1 MSQTG
6 LLSQTAAD
14 GATGTSADLSRPA
27 KGSAYVPGEPR
38 LTPPSLRFDLF
49 LGFVVV
55 AVTIALILNWH
66 PLLAFDVWVRDFGSE
81 HRPWW
86 PDTIAANFERLG
98 QGGPLAFLCF
108 LVALFHWRRQR
119 SVEPVLAIVSAFLIS
134 YGCIG
139 TMKLVFDRP
148 MPYRGAVELFAA
160 PNQLA
165 YPSGHASNGV
175 LWYGMLLMLIGP
187 FVWPWV
193 RKGLRYAPP
202 VIVAF
207 TTVYLGHHWI
217 SDVIPGLAIGLL
229 IERTIRRRLWRE
241 FPWLVKW
248 LRLPVAPSGSEA
260 DPTPAAPTDATRP
273 AVADRTEPSDAA
285 EEAEPAEA
293 PRGDKEP
300 AEAGSSVSATVAE
313 QPAPAGKRQLAS
325 SRQ

>member
-6 LLSQTAAD
+6 LLSDSAAD
-14 GATGTSADLSRPA
+14 GAGGTSV
-27 KGSAYVPGEPR
+27 GSPRSGKLTRYVPGEPR
-38 LTPPSLRFDLF
+38 LDPPSIKFDIF
-49 LGFVVV
+49 LGIVVV
-55 AVTIALILNWH
+55 VITIALILDFR
-66 PLLAFDVWVRDFGSE
+66 PLLALDVWVRDFGSD

-86 PDTIAANFERLG
+86 PDTIAANLERLG
-98 QGGPLAFLCF
+98 QGGPLAFLCL

-119 SVEPVLAIVSAFLIS
+119 SIEPVVAIVAAFLMS

-165 YPSGHASNGV
+165 YPSGHASNGI
-175 LWYGMLLMLIGP
+175 LWYGMLIMLLGP
-187 FVWPWV
+187 FLWPWIT
-193 RKGLRYAPP
+193 KALRFGPP

-229 IERTIRRRLWRE
+229 IERLVRRRLWRQ
-241 FPWLVKW
+241 FPWLVKL
-248 LRLPVAPSGSEA
+248 LRIPVDPAGAEA
-260 DPTPAAPTDATRP
+260 DPQPPPRQTDRADAGRTEAPEAAKAASRDDRKPAAATRS
-273 AVADRTEPSDAA
+273 VG
-285 EEAEPAEA
+285 
-293 PRGDKEP
+293 PRERPGE
-300 AEAGSSVSATVAE
+300 G
-313 QPAPAGKRQLAS
+313 GKRRLAS